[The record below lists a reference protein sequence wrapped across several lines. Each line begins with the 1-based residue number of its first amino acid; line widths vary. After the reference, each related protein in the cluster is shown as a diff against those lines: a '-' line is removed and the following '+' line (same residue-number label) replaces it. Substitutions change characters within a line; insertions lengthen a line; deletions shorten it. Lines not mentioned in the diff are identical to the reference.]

1 MFGSVLPAALA
12 AGSIVDVN
20 FTLFWATLVLFGIFA
35 FVMAKLAWNPLL
47 EMIET
52 REKGVRDSV
61 EGAQRAS
68 AEAQALLAQHQE
80 LLREGG
86 RQREE
91 MIKRAM
97 ADAEQLKADLSNQA
111 RTEAEQILRKAKE
124 QIDREKRLAVQELRG
139 QVADLAIAVFH
150 EFVSLSIQHLVNEI
164 GVRML
169 DRWPQLA
176 EASFD
181 AQNRLWDLVAES
193 SDDPARKTYADPR
206 PPFGHIGLILR
217 RD

>member
-139 QVADLAIAVFH
+139 QVADLAI
-150 EFVSLSIQHLVNEI
+150 
-164 GVRML
+164 
-169 DRWPQLA
+169 
-176 EASFD
+176 EAAS
-181 AQNRLWDLVAES
+181 
-193 SDDPARKTYADPR
+193 
-206 PPFGHIGLILR
+206 
-217 RD
+217 